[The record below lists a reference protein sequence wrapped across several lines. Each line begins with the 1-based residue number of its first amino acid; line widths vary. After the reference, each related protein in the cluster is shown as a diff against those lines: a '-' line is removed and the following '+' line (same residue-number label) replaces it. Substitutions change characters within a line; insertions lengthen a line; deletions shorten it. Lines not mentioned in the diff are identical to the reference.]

1 MRVNVAFVLV
11 TIGSM
16 LAAAGFGTLEGILA
30 TLEGI

>member
-11 TIGSM
+11 TIAS
-16 LAAAGFGTLEGILA
+16 LVLAAGFGTLEGILS